1 MKFALSVV
9 LVCFAMLS
17 RADMTGRW
25 KGQFEE
31 APSTVVK
38 TNRTGGNVPFIEI
51 RANKTWQ
58 QKIGTPGR
66 FQVTVGKWKLENSKF
81 TMWTTSVNGKAIKD
95 PAPRVLMVA
104 KDQRSMT
111 MTITA
116 KVSRANPKPMKFII
130 TYRKVL

>member
-9 LVCFAMLS
+9 LVSFAMLV
-17 RADMTGRW
+17 RADITGRW
-25 KGQFEE
+25 KGHFEE
-31 APSTVVK
+31 APGTVVK
-38 TNRTGGNVPFIEI
+38 TNRAGGNVPFIDI
-51 RANKTWQ
+51 KADKTWQ

-66 FQVTVGKWKLENSKF
+66 FQVTVGKWKLEKSKF

-95 PAPRVLMVA
+95 PAPRVLTVA
-104 KDQRSMT
+104 NDQKSMS

-116 KVSRANPKPMKFII
+116 KVSRARPKPMKFII